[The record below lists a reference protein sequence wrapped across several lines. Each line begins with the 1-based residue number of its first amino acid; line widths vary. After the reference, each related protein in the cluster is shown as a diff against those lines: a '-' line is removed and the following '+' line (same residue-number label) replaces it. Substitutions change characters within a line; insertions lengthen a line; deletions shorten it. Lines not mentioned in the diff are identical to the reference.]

1 MPSRVGSKG
10 NRRGLT
16 RRDVA
21 RTAVRIGDREGL
33 EAASFRRLAA
43 ELSVTPMA
51 VHHHVSDRD
60 GLHAEMLAALL
71 DGFDVLAGVDQR
83 LPWAERLRAA
93 LLSVHAFNRRH
104 PVLAQLLLSG
114 APRPPAVFRTTE
126 RLIGLLLEAGFP
138 PQMAVEVARIVIH
151 QQDGLLL
158 LEAGSAREVHRSGA
172 AARQAEL
179 RLLELP
185 ATEFPSVVAFAQQ
198 IARLD
203 LDHWRDVA
211 TDITVRGLTALLAT
225 LKGADSNG
233 YELGL
238 EGEASGRSS

>member
-1 MPSRVGSKG
+1 MSSRVGSRG
-10 NRRGLT
+10 SRRGLT

-21 RTAVRIGDREGL
+21 RTAVRIGDRAGL
-33 EAASFRRLAA
+33 EAVSFRRLAA
-43 ELSVTPMA
+43 ELNVTPMA

-60 GLHAEMLAALL
+60 GLHTEMLAALL
-71 DGFDVLAGVDQR
+71 DAFDVLAGIDPR
-83 LPWAERLRAA
+83 LPWTERLRAG
-93 LLSVHAFNRRH
+93 LLSLHAFNRRH
-104 PVLAQLLLSG
+104 PVLAELLLTG

-138 PQMAVEVARIVIH
+138 AQMAVDVARIVIH

-158 LEAGSAREVHRSGA
+158 VEAGSTRAGDMFGA

-185 ATEFPSVVAFAQQ
+185 ANEFPSVVAFAQQ
-198 IARLD
+198 ISRVD
-203 LDHWRDVA
+203 LDNWRDVA
-211 TDITVRGLTALLAT
+211 TDITVRGLTKLLAAVR
-225 LKGADSNG
+225 GADSNG

-238 EGEASGRSS
+238 EGEESVRPS

>member
-1 MPSRVGSKG
+1 MPSRVGTRG

-21 RTAVRIGDREGL
+21 RTAVRIGDHEGL

-43 ELSVTPMA
+43 ELGVTPMA

-60 GLHAEMLAALL
+60 GLHTEMLAALL
-71 DGFDVLAGVDQR
+71 DAFDVLAGVDPR
-83 LPWAERLRAA
+83 LPWTERLRAA

-104 PVLAQLLLSG
+104 PVLAQLLLTG
-114 APRPPAVFRTTE
+114 AQRPAAVFRTTE
-126 RLIGLLLEAGFP
+126 RLIGLMLEAGFP

-151 QQDGLLL
+151 QLDGLLL
-158 LEAGSAREVHRSGA
+158 VEAGSTRAVHRSDA

-185 ATEFPSVVAFAQQ
+185 ANEFPSVVAFAQQ
-198 IARLD
+198 ISRLD
-203 LDHWRDVA
+203 LDTWRDVA
-211 TDITVRGLTALLAT
+211 TDITVRGLAALLAA
-225 LKGADSNG
+225 LDGADSNR
-233 YELGL
+233 YEFGL
-238 EGEASGRSS
+238 KGEASSRSS

>member
-1 MPSRVGSKG
+1 MPSTGGSRG

-21 RTAVRIGDREGL
+21 RAAVRIGDREGL
-33 EAASFRRLAA
+33 EAVTFRRLAA

-60 GLHAEMLAALL
+60 GLHTAMLAALL
-71 DGFDVLAGVDQR
+71 DGFDVLAGIDPR
-83 LPWAERLRAA
+83 GPWTERLRAG

-104 PVLAQLLLSG
+104 PVLAELLLTG
-114 APRPPAVFRTTE
+114 APRPPAVYRTTE

-151 QQDGLLL
+151 QQNGLLL
-158 LEAGSAREVHRSGA
+158 VEAGSARAVHTSGVS
-172 AARQAEL
+172 ARQAEL

-185 ATEFPSVVAFAQQ
+185 AGEFPSVVGFAHQ
-198 IARLD
+198 ISRVD
-203 LDHWRDVA
+203 LDSWRDVA
-211 TDITVRGLTALLAT
+211 TDITVRGLAALLAA
-225 LKGADSNG
+225 LKGADSKG
-233 YELGL
+233 SQRGL
-238 EGEASGRSS
+238 DGDAAGD